1 MKPTG
6 HPKYHTDTKVTCV
19 CGNSWNTGSTKSD
32 IHLEICSKCHPF
44 FTGQMKFVD
53 TQGKVERFQALQEK
67 AKLRQK
73 EVVKKKEQEVRRSS
87 SPMSLREMLA
97 QSKK

>member
-6 HPKYHTDTKVTCV
+6 HPKYYADAKVTCV
-19 CGNSWNTGSTKSD
+19 CGNTWNTGSTKEE

-53 TQGKVERFQALQEK
+53 TQGKVEKFQALQEK

-73 EVVKKKEQEVRRSS
+73 EVVKKKEQEIRRQNA
-87 SPMSLREMLA
+87 PMSLREMLA

>member
-6 HPKYHTDTKVTCV
+6 HPKYHTDAKVTCV
-19 CGNSWNTGSTKSD
+19 CGNSWNTGSTKPE

>member
-6 HPKYHTDTKVTCV
+6 HPKYYTDAKVTCV
-19 CGNSWNTGSTKSD
+19 CGNTWNTGSTKEE

-53 TQGKVERFQALQEK
+53 TQGKVEKFQALQEK

-73 EVVKKKEQEVRRSS
+73 EVVKKKEQEIRRQNA
-87 SPMSLREMLA
+87 PMSLREMLA

>member
-6 HPKYHTDTKVTCV
+6 HPKYHSDAKVTCV
-19 CGNSWNTGSTKSD
+19 CGNSWNTGSTKEE

-53 TQGKVERFQALQEK
+53 TQGKVEKFQALQEK

-73 EVVKKKEQEVRRSS
+73 EVVKKKEQEIRRQNA
-87 SPMSLREMLA
+87 PMSLREMLA

>member
-6 HPKYHTDTKVTCV
+6 HPSYYTEAKVTCV
-19 CGNSWNTGSTKSD
+19 CGNTWNTGSTKPE
-32 IHLEICSKCHPF
+32 IQLEICSKCHPF

-53 TQGKVERFQALQEK
+53 TLGKVERFQALREK

-73 EVVKKKEQEVRRSS
+73 EVVKKKELEVRRAKA
-87 SPMSLREMLA
+87 PMSLRDMLA

>member
-6 HPKYHTDTKVTCV
+6 HPKYHADAKVTCV

>member
-1 MKPTG
+1 MKPSV
-6 HPKYHTDTKVTCV
+6 HPKYYPDAKVTCV
-19 CGNSWNTGSTKSD
+19 CGNTWTTGSTKPE
-32 IHLEICSKCHPF
+32 IQLEICSNCHPF

-73 EVVKKKEQEVRRSS
+73 EVVKKKEQEVRRANA
-87 SPMSLREMLA
+87 PMSLREMLA
-97 QSKK
+97 QAKK

>member
-1 MKPTG
+1 
-6 HPKYHTDTKVTCV
+6 
-19 CGNSWNTGSTKSD
+19 
-32 IHLEICSKCHPF
+32 
-44 FTGQMKFVD
+44 MKFVD